1 MTVNHYEVEGGDN
14 LTLGNVKIDA
24 SPMVELGA
32 TGLKRSAGY
41 LNEEFLPALKGRK
54 AVGIYRE
61 MSDNDPIIGALLFAV
76 DRLLRQLEWRV
87 EPASQSK
94 EDKDAAEF
102 LESCMEDM
110 SHTWDDFISEILT
123 MLPYGWAMHEVVYKK
138 RVGPWEKDAKKRSK
152 YTDGKIGWR
161 KIPIRSQETLQRWVF
176 DDTGGVKAMVQ
187 LAPPKYETTVLPIE
201 RCLLFRVTTIKNN
214 PEGRSF
220 LRNAY
225 RPWFY
230 KKRLEEIE
238 GIGVER
244 DLAGLPVAKVPH
256 DYLSAKKGTD
266 KAKMVD
272 AFRKMVRSVR
282 RDEQEGIVIPAAYD
296 QDTKQPLFDF
306 QLLTSG
312 GSRSFNTSE
321 IIQRYEQRMLMT
333 VLADFIM
340 VGHEGTGSYALHT
353 DKSGLFRAS
362 INSIAQAIADVLN
375 RYAVPRLFA
384 VNGMK
389 LEKLP
394 EFKPGDVDP
403 PDLGQLGQFMGAMAT
418 AGVQWFPDPELEKFI
433 RSAARLPDLDESKE
447 ASLET
452 QQKQADIMAVA
463 NQKMQM
469 MQMKQQAEQGMMQQR
484 QQELSVRQQEL
495 GVHTQEQG
503 IEHDLAQKEMSTQQQ
518 AMGIEQQ
525 QQQLQQPQPD
535 PREQEALQQAGSEQD
550 LRHKEE
556 THQAKLSQM
565 SDSSQSEQSLRHKEE
580 QHKARLEQMKNREKN
595 KPSPFEKK
603 PMATKKPADKK
614 KSDMTTKKDK

>member
-14 LTLGNVKIDA
+14 LTLGDVKIDA
-24 SPMVELGA
+24 NPMVELGS
-32 TGLKRSAGY
+32 TGLRRSAGY

-87 EPASQSK
+87 EPASQSQ

-102 LESCMEDM
+102 LESCMDDM

-123 MLPYGWAMHEVVYKK
+123 MLPYGWSWHEVVYKK
-138 RVGPWEKDAKKRSK
+138 RVGPWEKDPKKRSK
-152 YTDGKIGWR
+152 YTDNKIGWR

-176 DDTGGVKAMVQ
+176 DDTGGVKAMIQ
-187 LAPPKYETTVLPIE
+187 LAPPKYETTILPIE
-201 RCLLFRVTTIKNN
+201 RSLLFRVTTIKNN

-225 RPWFY
+225 RPWYY

-282 RDEQEGIVIPAAYD
+282 RDEQEGVVIPAAYD

-306 QLLTSG
+306 QLLNSG

-389 LEKLP
+389 LEQLP
-394 EFKPGDVDP
+394 QFKPGDVDP
-403 PDLGQLGQFMGAMAT
+403 PDLAQLSQFMTAMSQ
-418 AGVQWFPDPELEKFI
+418 AGVQWFPDPELEKFV
-433 RSAARLPDLDESKE
+433 RGAARLPELDETKE
-447 ASLET
+447 KSLET
-452 QQKQADIMAVA
+452 QQKQAEIMAVA
-463 NQKMQM
+463 QQKLQM
-469 MQMKQQAEQGMMQQR
+469 MQMKQQAEQGIIQQR
-484 QQELSVRQQEL
+484 QQELSVHQQEM
-495 GVHTQEQG
+495 GVQQQAAGMET
-503 IEHDLAQKEMSTQQQ
+503 EHAQREMSAEQQ
-518 AMGIEQQ
+518 AMGLEQQ
-525 QQQLQQPQPD
+525 KAQFLAEQEVNASGQPDPNQQLQQ
-535 PREQEALQQAGSEQD
+535 ASAEQD
-550 LRHKEE
+550 MQHKEDL
-556 THQAKLSQM
+556 HQAKLASM
-565 SDSSQSEQSLRHKEE
+565 TDKSGSEQALRHKEE
-580 QHKARLEQMKNREKN
+580 QHKARLEQLKFKSS
-595 KPSPFEKK
+595 KKK
-603 PMATKKPADKK
+603 P
-614 KSDMTTKKDK
+614 

>member
-123 MLPYGWAMHEVVYKK
+123 MLPYGWSMHEVVYKK

-176 DDTGGVKAMVQ
+176 DDTGGVKAMIQ

-306 QLLTSG
+306 NLLTSG

-403 PDLGQLGQFMGAMAT
+403 PDLTQLGQFMGAMAS

-484 QQELSVRQQEL
+484 QQELGLQQQEQ
-495 GVHTQEQG
+495 TMED
-503 IEHDLAQKEMSTQQQ
+503 ELAQKKMATQQQ

-525 QQQLQQPQPD
+525 SQQVPQD
-535 PREQEALQQAGSEQD
+535 PRAQEALQQQGGEQD

-556 THQAKLSQM
+556 MHQAKLSQM
-565 SDSSQSEQSLRHKEE
+565 TDKSGSEQSLRHKEE
-580 QHKARLEQMKNREKN
+580 QHKARLEQMKNKG
-595 KPSPFEKK
+595 SK
-603 PMATKKPADKK
+603 PMPNDFKKTPK
-614 KSDMTTKKDK
+614 KKDK

>member
-14 LTLGNVKIDA
+14 LTLGDVKIDA
-24 SPMVELGA
+24 NPMVELGS
-32 TGLKRSAGY
+32 TGLRRSAGY

-87 EPASQSK
+87 EPASQSQ

-102 LESCMEDM
+102 LESCMDDM

-123 MLPYGWAMHEVVYKK
+123 MLPYGWSWHEVVYKK
-138 RVGPWEKDAKKRSK
+138 RVGPWEKDPKKRSK
-152 YTDGKIGWR
+152 HTDGKIGWR

-176 DDTGGVKAMVQ
+176 DDTGGVKAMIQ
-187 LAPPKYETTVLPIE
+187 LAPPKYETTILPIE
-201 RCLLFRVTTIKNN
+201 RSLLFRVTTIKNN

-282 RDEQEGIVIPAAYD
+282 RDEQEGVVIPAAYD

-306 QLLTSG
+306 QLLNSG

-389 LEKLP
+389 LDKLP
-394 EFKPGDVDP
+394 QFKPGDVDP
-403 PDLGQLGQFMGAMAT
+403 PDLGQLAQFMGAMSQ
-418 AGVQWFPDPELEKFI
+418 AGVQWFPDPELEKFV

-452 QQKQADIMAVA
+452 QQKQAEVMSVA
-463 NQKMQM
+463 QQKLQM
-469 MQMKQQAEQGMMQQR
+469 MQMKHQAEQGMMQQR
-484 QQELSVRQQEL
+484 QQELSMQQQEM
-495 GVHTQEQG
+495 GVQSQAASMETDH
-503 IEHDLAQKEMSTQQQ
+503 AQKQMSAEQQ
-518 AMGIEQQ
+518 AMGLEQQ
-525 QQQLQQPQPD
+525 KSQFQAEQEAKASEQPDPNQQLQQ
-535 PREQEALQQAGSEQD
+535 ASAEQD
-550 LRHKEE
+550 MQHKEDL
-556 THQAKLSQM
+556 HQAKLASM
-565 SDSSQSEQSLRHKEE
+565 TDKSKSEQELRHKEE
-580 QHKARLEQMKNREKN
+580 QHQMNLEQFKN
-595 KPSPFEKK
+595 KANKKPEKK
-603 PMATKKPADKK
+603 KP
-614 KSDMTTKKDK
+614 